1 MTVVAPED
9 WRPVGI
15 DGLED
20 RAWEALRETDRCVCV
35 TAGAGS
41 GKTEMLAQ
49 KAAYLLQTGICPP
62 PRRVLAISFK
72 TDAAAT
78 LRARLRLRLPEAQS
92 RRFVSL
98 TFDAWTKGLLDQFR
112 CALPARY
119 MPPADYEISFPTRDI
134 VEAQLNRFGYGLNR
148 KQLEDL
154 VANTRLPTD
163 AQGLAS
169 NHARTLDA
177 YWRDQY
183 ESAQTPL
190 LTFPMINRLVEY
202 MLREHAGIRKA
213 LRTTYPFVF
222 LDEFQDTTAAQFDLV
237 TSAFCAKTT
246 RITTVG
252 DDKQR
257 IMGWA
262 GAMTDGFATFERTF
276 GSRRVTLLANWR
288 SHADLVAIQ
297 HLVASHITPGVE
309 MVQAKKTRAVDGQVS
324 AIWVFRDRRTEVEAL
339 ASWLAA
345 EIESER
351 VEPHRFVLLVRQ
363 RADDVETELRPAL
376 DRHGLTLRNLARN
389 VGGVALQDLLVE
401 ELTTLL
407 LPLLR
412 AGATRRAPDAWSTA
426 IERMTVLRSA
436 QDPED
441 DNSHRVMRE
450 TEGLMVSARKLMSG
464 VLPADAQAEAVVSLL
479 IDGIGEDLIRQSTPS
494 YQRGSDYERVR
505 SGFTALLGECMAAST
520 SWSETLDRF
529 EGKGQVPLMTI
540 HKSKGMEFHT
550 VIFFGLDGQSWWSL
564 QPRNPE
570 EMNSFFVAVTRA
582 EQRAFFTCCVERGRR
597 IDWLED
603 VLGDSVPR
611 VVGGPDATD
620 ER

>member
-1 MTVVAPED
+1 M
-9 WRPVGI
+9 GI

-35 TAGAGS
+35 TAGAGA

-72 TDAAAT
+72 RDAAAT

-112 CALPARY
+112 CALPSRY
-119 MPPADYEISFPTRDI
+119 APPADYEISFPTRDI
-134 VEAQLNRFGYGLNR
+134 LQAQLDRFGSDLNR
-148 KQLEDL
+148 EQLEHL
-154 VANTRLPTD
+154 IANTRLPIEG
-163 AQGLAS
+163 QGLS
-169 NHARTLDA
+169 DNDARTLDA

-183 ESAQTPL
+183 ESARAPL
-190 LTFPMINRLVEY
+190 LTFAMINRLVEY

-222 LDEFQDTTAAQFDLV
+222 LDEFQDTTAAQFELV
-237 TSAFCAKTT
+237 SIAFSPATT

-262 GAMTDGFATFERTF
+262 GAMTDGFGAFEGVFR
-276 GSRRVTLLANWR
+276 SRRVTLLANWR
-288 SHADLVAIQ
+288 SHVDLVAIQ
-297 HLVASHITPGVE
+297 HLVASHISPGVE

-324 AIWVFRDRRTEVEAL
+324 AIWVFSDRRAEVETL
-339 ASWLAA
+339 ASWLAT
-345 EIESER
+345 EIGSGG
-351 VEPHRFVLLVRQ
+351 VEPHQVVLLVRQ
-363 RADDVETELRPAL
+363 RADDVETELRPVF
-376 DRHGLTLRNLARN
+376 DGHGLTLRNLARN

-412 AGATRRAPDAWSTA
+412 ASATRRAPEAWSTA
-426 IERMTVLRSA
+426 IERMTALRSA
-436 QDPED
+436 QDAED

-450 TEGLMVSARKLMSG
+450 TEGLTVSTRKLMSE
-464 VLPADAQAEAVVSLL
+464 VSPADAQAEAVVSLL
-479 IDGIGEDLIRQSTPS
+479 IDGISEDLIRQSTPA
-494 YQRGSDYERVR
+494 YQRGSDYGRVR

-564 QPRNPE
+564 KPRNPE

-582 EQRAFFTCCVERGRR
+582 EQRAFFTCCAERGRR

-603 VLGDSVPR
+603 VLGDAVPR
-611 VVGGPDATD
+611 VVGGPGSTG
-620 ER
+620 RR